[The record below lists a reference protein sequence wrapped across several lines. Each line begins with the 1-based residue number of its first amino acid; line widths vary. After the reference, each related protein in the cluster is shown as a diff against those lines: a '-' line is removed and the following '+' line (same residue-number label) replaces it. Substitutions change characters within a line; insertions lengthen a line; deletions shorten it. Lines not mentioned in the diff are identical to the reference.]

1 VSDAVRAQLLA
12 AEASTLH
19 RLLGW
24 RPDSHSRF
32 RHHRGNRLPHDVVIV
47 DETSMVSLSLMA
59 RLVEAVR
66 PRARLILV
74 GDPGQLTSIEAG
86 AVLGDI
92 VGPADDA
99 PGIVVLDRV
108 HRFGGA
114 IATLAEAIRRGDAD
128 ATIDALT
135 DAPDEVTWLAVDPD
149 APVALTP
156 VHDSAV
162 AAARAVIDAARA
174 GDAKQALAALAGFRV
189 LCAHRRGP
197 YGVETWTDRIE
208 RWLATEV
215 EGFGAE
221 GQWYVGRP
229 LLVTENDYG
238 LRLYN
243 GDTGVV
249 VATEQGRVSA
259 AFERRGE
266 VIEFSPS
273 RLAAVDSV
281 YAMTVHKSQ
290 GSQFAAAAVLLPDPT
305 SHILTREL
313 LYTAVTRA
321 RERLIL
327 AGTEEAVRVAVSRPV
342 ARASGLR
349 WRLWR
354 DSTKA

>member
-1 VSDAVRAQLLA
+1 
-12 AEASTLH
+12 
-19 RLLGW
+19 
-24 RPDSHSRF
+24 
-32 RHHRGNRLPHDVVIV
+32 
-47 DETSMVSLSLMA
+47 M
-59 RLVEAVR
+59 
-66 PRARLILV
+66 
-74 GDPGQLTSIEAG
+74 
-86 AVLGDI
+86 
-92 VGPADDA
+92 
-99 PGIVVLDRV
+99 LDRV

-128 ATIDALT
+128 ATIDGAHRRAGRGDVARGRPRRAGAL
-135 DAPDEVTWLAVDPD
+135 A
-149 APVALTP
+149 P
-156 VHDSAV
+156 VHDGAV
-162 AAARAVIDAARA
+162 AAARAVIAAARD
-174 GDAKQALAALAGFRV
+174 GDAKQALAALASFRV

-349 WRLWR
+349 WRLWGSVAR
-354 DSTKA
+354 GVSRS